1 MPAPKRS
8 DRNRQAVVEDMA
20 GRNLQRRRERENMT
34 QHNFRMPESDYR
46 ALEDH
51 FRDIGLS
58 IGAGIRMVLREY
70 MKRQRL

>member
-1 MPAPKRS
+1 MAAPKRS
-8 DRNRQAVVEDMA
+8 ERVKQAVSDDMT
-20 GRNLQRRRERENMT
+20 GRMLRRKMEKMT

-58 IGAGIRMVLREY
+58 VGAGIRMVLRKY
-70 MKRQRL
+70 MQNERI

>member
-1 MPAPKRS
+1 MAAPKRS
-8 DRNRQAVVEDMA
+8 ERNRQAVAEDMA
-20 GRNLQRRRERENMT
+20 GRNLKRRRARETMT

-70 MKRQRL
+70 MKRERI